1 MKNHYYLFDRIKGR
15 KNLLNKSKIIHF
27 CFSLFEAIRILLENH
42 VHRLPIIDPTTN
54 NVVFILTHKRIL
66 RYFYLYV
73 S

>member
-1 MKNHYYLFDRIKGR
+1 MFKKMKEIILFV
-15 KNLLNKSKIIHF
+15 F
-27 CFSLFEAIRILLENH
+27 YSLFEAVRILVENH

-66 RYFYLYV
+66 RFFYLYV